1 VEEHRAAPASHPR
14 PGIVVDLN
22 NEVIEPI
29 VTAKPVAWFI
39 GRPAKGLVV
48 TPAPMVLAP
57 GVGRSDTTE
66 R

>member
-1 VEEHRAAPASHPR
+1 
-14 PGIVVDLN
+14 VVDLN

-39 GRPAKGLVV
+39 GRPAKGLIV

-57 GVGRSDTTE
+57 GVGRSDTAE